1 MLPGFT
7 LFIKL
12 INFSSEK
19 VARVLEIRRIG
30 TGVSQMLSWL
40 LFKTHISAEIP
51 RLRIVSANV
60 IVTFPRPPARV
71 GHISATSTELFFEGL
86 FICHILTGLLDM
98 PSDKPDS
105 KIYIEFVGQHTA
117 GKTTVIHD
125 IVDRGLLEPKKAIYP
140 QKIKKS
146 RIHFFL
152 KLPQLFF
159 TNIFDL
165 IFIISFFLRN
175 TNYTWT
181 NYHSSGRHMW
191 KMVILHP
198 YYSKFDFDIWM
209 KDDLLHLLPRIE
221 FRENVDVY
229 FAFKKFFNRFSHLY
243 SGLIY
248 IELPYQKMK
257 SRFDIRFK
265 NRSSMRRANRAVVY
279 ERAYKQNFILKRILV
294 EQSKV
299 PILLLDGLSDV
310 ETKSAQVVRF
320 ISEKIYEKA

>member
-1 MLPGFT
+1 MLLGFT
-7 LFIKL
+7 IFIKL
-12 INFSSEK
+12 IKSSSEK

-30 TGVSQMLSWL
+30 TGVFQMLSWL
-40 LFKTHISAEIP
+40 SFKTHISDEIP

-60 IVTFPRPPARV
+60 IVTFPRPPARD

-86 FICHILTGLLDM
+86 FICHNLIGYLDM

-117 GKTTVIHD
+117 GKTTVIRD
-125 IVDRGLLEPKKAIYP
+125 IVDRGLLEPQKAIYP
-140 QKIKKS
+140 QIIKKS

-159 TNIFDL
+159 NNIFDL
-165 IFIISFFLRN
+165 IFITLFFLRHAN
-175 TNYTWT
+175 FTWT

-229 FAFKKFFNRFSHLY
+229 FAFQRFFNRFSHLY

-257 SRFDIRFK
+257 SRFNIRFE
-265 NRSSMRRANRAVVY
+265 NRSPRRRANRAAVY
-279 ERAYKQNFILKRILV
+279 ERAYTQNFILKRILL
-294 EQSKV
+294 EQSQI
-299 PILLLDGLSDV
+299 PILVLDGLSDV
-310 ETKSAQVVRF
+310 ESKSAQVVRF
-320 ISEKIYEKA
+320 ISEKIYEKT